1 MTWICQFWSCQTLLQ
16 IWKQAAD
23 PARIIKPGFP
33 KNSQFCYGKYHFLS
47 MISVLLIYFLESFF
61 LITHFFRIYWLICY
75 FMYVFIVL
83 IVSKKQ
89 FVYKVKI
96 NRINNYASSALF
108 LSAAFTQFFSVFCTQ
123 LQLQFLE
130 LFNQS
135 VLYYVSIHTL
145 LKS

>member
-1 MTWICQFWSCQTLLQ
+1 
-16 IWKQAAD
+16 
-23 PARIIKPGFP
+23 
-33 KNSQFCYGKYHFLS
+33 
-47 MISVLLIYFLESFF
+47 
-61 LITHFFRIYWLICY
+61 
-75 FMYVFIVL
+75 MYVFIVL

-89 FVYKVKI
+89 FVYKVLLILAKI

-130 LFNQS
+130 SSLFNQS